1 MRKLVNANRGFE
13 FLDDPALPSAVA
25 THSLKDIALA
35 NTLFGGTRAVLAEAR
50 ETFAQQ
56 RALGVRSL
64 TLLDVGAGLG
74 NIPLALRQEAMR
86 YGIQLQTIGLEI
98 THAMAVVA
106 RQNDLATVAGDARA
120 LPFPKH
126 SIDVI
131 TCSLVLHHLDD
142 ADALVMLRECSRV
155 AKVRV
160 IVSDLRRSWL
170 AIMLL
175 WLLSFPLRFHPI
187 SRHDGVLSIRRGFTV
202 QELRTLIEH
211 AVRCTPRCVTR
222 IGWRLTAS
230 WNPDSLAE
238 TVSEHHAR
246 AIT

>member
-1 MRKLVNANRGFE
+1 MRKLVDINRGFE
-13 FLDDPALPSAVA
+13 FLDDPALPPAVA
-25 THSLKDIALA
+25 TQSLKDIALA

-56 RALGVRSL
+56 RTHGLRSL

-74 NIPLALRQEAMR
+74 NIPLALRNEARR
-86 YGIQLQTIGLEI
+86 YGIQLQTVGLEI

-106 RQNDLATVAGDARA
+106 QQNDLVTLAGDARA
-120 LPFPKH
+120 LPFPNQ

-142 ADALVMLRECSRV
+142 ADALLMLRECSRV

-170 AIMLL
+170 AIVLL
-175 WLLSFPLRFHPI
+175 WLVSFPLRFHSI
-187 SRHDGVLSIRRGFTV
+187 SRHDGMLSIRRGYTV
-202 QELRTLIEH
+202 HELRTLIQQ
-211 AVRCTPRCVTR
+211 ATQCNARCVNR
-222 IGWRLTAS
+222 IGWRITAS
-230 WNPDSLAE
+230 WNPVTASNN
-238 TVSEHHAR
+238 VSERYAP